1 MFSSKNLA
9 VMILLGTVAFVSNGF
24 LPTPFDKMFIV
35 IQALSFALGSLVIR
49 KFGGTYVSLV
59 NGILLSIFR
68 SGFFPFSLLFSLFYG
83 LFIDGAFYVFKV
95 HQLGKL
101 KTQRLVTS
109 LALVTAVT
117 GVASMFVTTTM
128 GLLPWATIMY
138 LGVIVVGIVNGLVA
152 GYLTTIIWNR
162 RLGRLVSA
170 QD

>member
-9 VMILLGTVAFVSNGF
+9 VMTLLGTVAFVSNGF
-24 LPTPFDKMFIV
+24 LPTPFDKMFIA

-83 LFIDGAFYVFKV
+83 LFIDGAFHVFRV
-95 HQLGKL
+95 YEQGKI
-101 KTQRLVTS
+101 KTQRLVIS

-117 GVASMFVTTTM
+117 GVVSMSVTTSM
-128 GLLPWATIMY
+128 GLLPLVTIIY
-138 LGVIVVGIVNGLVA
+138 FGVIIIGIVNGLVA
-152 GYLTTIIWNR
+152 GYLTTLIWNK
-162 RLGRLVSA
+162 RLARLVSA